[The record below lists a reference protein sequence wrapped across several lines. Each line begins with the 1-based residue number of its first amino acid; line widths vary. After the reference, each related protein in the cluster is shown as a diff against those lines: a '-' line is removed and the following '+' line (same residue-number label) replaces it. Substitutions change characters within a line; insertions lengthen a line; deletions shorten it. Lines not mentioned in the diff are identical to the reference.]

1 MKLPPEQV
9 ARFYRIWFPLLNYVN
24 AHRRLLPSFPMA
36 PGENPIP
43 PSDAHKI
50 RTALWADDTLR
61 EQFIAENPTNLAP
74 ADLALVASWRH
85 RLAGTFYIFRYL
97 KRHTIFLSTT
107 TPVHAYGVLGLAS
120 SIEEIVGPYL
130 PVYVDAVLLPWEDE
144 IIYDSLLSPY
154 ALYFGSGIRAD
165 LNDAYRDAKERE
177 GIITRL
183 LPPAELAEPEEQR
196 KEIRA
201 RNSRVLAAF
210 RRELAK
216 TGLSLKMVEQH
227 TSNIA
232 DFAESAPLAHAPPRA
247 ARPDGGGCP
256 GVPGAWRCQAECR
269 QLPPFRSVP
278 YDDRT
283 AGLRTGRGIALVS
296 ALCIKN

>member
-24 AHRRLLPSFPMA
+24 AHRRILPSFPMA
-36 PGENPIP
+36 PGEESIA
-43 PSDAHKI
+43 PSDAHKL
-50 RTALWADDTLR
+50 RTALWADDALR
-61 EQFIAENPTNLAP
+61 EQFVAENPASLPP
-74 ADLALVASWRH
+74 ADLTLVASWQH
-85 RLAGTFYIFRYL
+85 RLAGNFYIFRYL
-97 KRHTIFLSTT
+97 KRHTVFLSTT

-120 SIEEIVGPYL
+120 SIEEIAGPSL

-144 IIYDSLLSPY
+144 IIYDSLLAPY
-154 ALYFGSGIRAD
+154 ALFFGSGIRAS

-183 LPPAELAEPEEQR
+183 LPPTELAEPEEQR
-196 KEIRA
+196 KEMRA
-201 RNSRVLAAF
+201 RNAKVLAAF

-232 DFAESAPLAHAPPRA
+232 DFAESALLAQAPPRA
-247 ARPDGGGCP
+247 LLDLTVANVRAYLEH
-256 GVPGAWRCQAECR
+256 GAAKPNAVSFRRFVQFLTTSGRLDYEQAEV
-269 QLPPFRSVP
+269 LRS
-278 YDDRT
+278 Y
-283 AGLRTGRGIALVS
+283 LRYV
-296 ALCIKN
+296 

>member
-1 MKLPPEQV
+1 MKLPLEQV

-24 AHRRLLPSFPMA
+24 AHRQILPSFPMA
-36 PGENPIP
+36 PGEESIA
-43 PSDAHKI
+43 PSDAHKL
-50 RTALWADDTLR
+50 RTVLWADDALR
-61 EQFIAENPTNLAP
+61 EQFVAENPASLPP
-74 ADLALVASWRH
+74 ADLDLVASWQH
-85 RLAGTFYIFRYL
+85 RLAGNFYIFRYL
-97 KRHTIFLSTT
+97 KRHTVFLSTT

-120 SIEEIVGPYL
+120 SIEEIAGPYL

-154 ALYFGSGIRAD
+154 ALYFGSGIRAS

-183 LPPAELAEPEEQR
+183 LPPTELAEPEEQR

-201 RNSRVLAAF
+201 RNAKVLAAF

-227 TSNIA
+227 TANIA
-232 DFAESAPLAHAPPRA
+232 DFAESALLAQSPPRA
-247 ARPDGGGCP
+247 LLDLTVADVRTYLEH
-256 GVPGAWRCQAECR
+256 GAAKPNAVSFRRFVQFLTTTGRLDYEQAEA
-269 QLPPFRSVP
+269 LRS
-278 YDDRT
+278 Y
-283 AGLRTGRGIALVS
+283 LRHA
-296 ALCIKN
+296 